1 MVLAALF
8 AGAPAA
14 SVTQSD
20 GAPRL
25 RSATYW
31 GGSLD
36 DSAIVARAPDGSVYV
51 AGTTNSRDLRA
62 DRPRGSLGGRSAVYV
77 TKLSEDAQR
86 VRWSTYIGGR
96 GVDSLADV
104 TVDAGGNVLLVGST
118 NSPDFPLEGT
128 ASAALQ
134 GDKDAFVTKLSGSG
148 EIVFSTLHGG
158 TEGDHATAVA
168 TDAAGAVYVHGYT
181 FAEDFPTTPGALKED
196 TTAESQ
202 DATLVKLT
210 PSGEVVYSTRLGG
223 EAGGELG
230 QDVAVD
236 AAGSAYVSGWTDSED
251 FPTAAAAQDEYG
263 GAYDAYVAKVD
274 PAGAALEFSTFLGGV
289 DLEGG
294 GFLAQTG
301 DGVAVAL
308 TTYSRE
314 LAATGFQ
321 QRSGGDRDA
330 YVALFSFDGA
340 LEETSYLGG
349 RRAEDVTGIAA
360 GSDALYVVGSTAS
373 GDFPLR
379 HAFQRRFGGRSTHN
393 PYMAEAFV
401 TKVATDLSTVTWSSF
416 FGGGRDDGAA
426 AVAVTDGGV
435 WVAGTTYSRDLG
447 VRRALDPT
455 WNGASDG
462 WLARVVE
469 YGPG

>member
-1 MVLAALF
+1 MVLAAF
-8 AGAPAA
+8 FTGAPAPPVA
-14 SVTQSD
+14 QSD
-20 GAPRL
+20 ASPRL

-36 DSAIVARAPDGSVYV
+36 DFAIVARAPGGSVYV
-51 AGTTNSRDLRA
+51 AGTTTSRDLRA
-62 DRPRGSLGGRSAVYV
+62 ERPRGSRGGRLDVYV
-77 TKLSEDAQR
+77 TKLSEDARR
-86 VRWSTYIGGR
+86 VRWSTYVGGR
-96 GVDSLADV
+96 GIDSLADV
-104 TVDAGGNVLLVGST
+104 TVDDGGDVLLVGST
-118 NSPDFPLEGT
+118 NSSDFPLEGA
-128 ASAALQ
+128 ASEGLQ

-168 TDAAGAVYVHGYT
+168 ADAAGAVYVHGYT
-181 FAEDFPTTPGALKED
+181 FAEDFPTTPGALKEE
-196 TTAESQ
+196 TTTESA

-236 AAGSAYVSGWTDSED
+236 AGGSAYVSGWTDSED
-251 FPTAAAAQDEYG
+251 FPTASAAQDAYG
-263 GAYDAYVAKVD
+263 GAYDAYVAKVS
-274 PAGAALEFSTFLGGV
+274 PAGAALEFSTFLGGT
-289 DLEGG
+289 DQEGG
-294 GFLAQTG
+294 GFLVETG

-314 LAATGFQ
+314 LAVTGFQ
-321 QRSGGDRDA
+321 QRIGGERDA
-330 YVALFSFDGA
+330 YLALLSSDGA
-340 LEETSYLGG
+340 LGETSYLGG

-360 GSDALYVVGSTAS
+360 GSDGLYVVGSTGS
-373 GDFPLR
+373 VDFPLR
-379 HAFQRRFGGRSTHN
+379 HAFQRHFGGRSDDDF
-393 PYMAEAFV
+393 YLAEAFV
-401 TKVATDLSTVTWSSF
+401 TKVAPDLSALAWSSF

-426 AVAVTDGGV
+426 GVAVTDGGV
-435 WVAGTTYSRDLG
+435 WVAGTTYSRDLPA
-447 VRRALDPT
+447 RRALDPT

-469 YGPG
+469 